1 MRVIGVDPGSVVTG
15 YGLVRGEQGRLSFI
29 AAGVIRN
36 SPSLGYGDKLLNIY
50 QHLCALIRK
59 HAPDAMSLERSF
71 VASNVQSAF
80 RLGEVRALALLAAAS
95 CELPLFEY
103 APAQVKLAV
112 ASHGRADKA
121 QVKFMVRRALQLDDE
136 MALTDDAAD
145 ALALAMCHLGR
156 TRWGALATSRR
167 RKPLRVELQ

>member
-15 YGLVRGEQGRLSFI
+15 YGLVDGTQGQLSFI

-36 SPSLGYGDKLLNIY
+36 PLALEYGDKLLNIY

-59 HAPDAMSLERSF
+59 YAPDAMSLERSF

-95 CELPLFEY
+95 CDLPLFEY

-121 QVKFMVRRALQLDDE
+121 QVKFMVRRALQLADE

-145 ALALAMCHLGR
+145 ALALALCHLGR
-156 TRWGALATSRR
+156 ARWSALASRR
-167 RKPLRVELQ
+167 RKAERLVI

>member
-1 MRVIGVDPGSVVTG
+1 MRVIGVDPGSAVTG
-15 YGLVRGEQGRLSFI
+15 YGLVQGEQGHLSFL

-36 SPSLGYGDKLLNIY
+36 PPGLQYGDKLLNIY

-71 VASNVQSAF
+71 VSANVQSAF

-95 CELPLFEY
+95 CDLPLFEY

-136 MALTDDAAD
+136 LPLTDDAAD
-145 ALALAMCHLGR
+145 ALALALCHLGR
-156 TRWGALATSRR
+156 ARWAALAAPRR
-167 RKPLRVELQ
+167 RKPVRLELQ